1 LKSNKIRKIEK
12 WEIIIE
18 KLKIDISK
26 PLNFVTAN
34 QIKNITQEEPR
45 LMAKIDRYEN
55 LPQIFKENNLFLL
68 PSSRKGYAIIKGN
81 GYHKLEPIDKMVEL
95 HLTSKPFP
103 ECAIGIESESVFL
116 DYANSCGLLE
126 KLCQTNNLSPSVRGR
141 RTTPK
146 FSFKVKSD
154 LLNIINVEHAQIE
167 IDGSF
172 ETVDQMIIFE
182 AKIGQ
187 PDSFNIRQIYYPFRT
202 FYGKKKIIRNFFFCL
217 IPHEKIYLF
226 WEYIFDPFDEF
237 NSIKLINSKKYK
249 IKLSNPISIQ
259 SYQNIHPTVSKLNIP
274 QADDVNKIL
283 EFPLR
288 VFEGYNTSEKMVK
301 AFGFVKRQSSYY
313 RHACELLGLVLLDKN
328 NYRLTQRGE
337 EFLRLPAEKKS
348 NYVCKLLF
356 EFPIMNEIFMQ
367 ISIDRNKIISK
378 IDIIELLKNKSHIG
392 GSTLKRRTQT
402 IVAWFK
408 WIRNNVGLVEVDRY
422 GNISIAKQL
431 KLN

>member
-1 LKSNKIRKIEK
+1 MK
-12 WEIIIE
+12 
-18 KLKIDISK
+18 K
-26 PLNFVTAN
+26 PRF
-34 QIKNITQEEPR
+34 
-45 LMAKIDRYEN
+45 MAKMDRYDN

-68 PSSRKGYAIIKGN
+68 PISRKEYTIIKGN
-81 GYHKLEPIDKMVEL
+81 GYHKLETIDKMVEL

-103 ECAIGIESESVFL
+103 ESAIGIESEGVFL

-126 KLCQTNNLSPSVRGR
+126 KLCQTNNLTPSVRGR

-146 FSFKVKSD
+146 FSFKVKSN
-154 LLNIINVEHAQIE
+154 LLNIVNVEHPQIE
-167 IDGSF
+167 IDSSF
-172 ETVDQMIIFE
+172 ETLDQMIIFE

-187 PDSFNIRQIYYPFRT
+187 PDSFNIRQLYYPFRT
-202 FYGKKKIIRNFFFCL
+202 FYGIKKIIRTFFFCF
-217 IPHEKIYLF
+217 IPNEKIYLF
-226 WEYIFDPFDEF
+226 WEYIFDPYDEF
-237 NSIKLINSKKYK
+237 NSIKLVDSRKYK
-249 IKLSNPISIQ
+249 VKLYNPLSVK
-259 SYQNIHPTVSKLNIP
+259 SYQKIQPIDKKMNIP
-274 QADDVNKIL
+274 QADDINKII

-288 VFEGYNTSEKMVK
+288 VFEGYNTSEKMIK

-337 EFLRLPAEKKS
+337 EFLKLPAEKKS
-348 NYVCKLLF
+348 NYVCKLLL

-378 IDIIELLKNKSHIG
+378 IDIIELLKNKSHIR

-422 GNISIAKQL
+422 GNISIAKQV